1 MKTEVRRT
9 NHSLQ
14 ELFEPEFMPD
24 KLIQTLKPGVPKAVL
39 IALGATLWGFAA
51 YRILKMGFI
60 FIEKHALHHFVNYL
74 IGIAG
79 FVPFFLL
86 VFRKVSLRYITRI
99 KNLPQR
105 RPCMFAFFDV
115 RGYIMMSFM
124 ITMGI
129 LVSHWKLIPELYK
142 GTFFISLGLS
152 LLASSIF
159 YIVEGVQFVR
169 LRQNEKRQHP
179 AN

>member
-1 MKTEVRRT
+1 MS
-9 NHSLQ
+9 NNILQ
-14 ELFEPEFMPD
+14 
-24 KLIQTLKPGVPKAVL
+24 ILKPGVPKVVL
-39 IALGATLWGFAA
+39 IALGAALWGFAA

-60 FIEKHALHHFVNYL
+60 FIEKHALHHFLNYL
-74 IGIAG
+74 IGVAG
-79 FVPFFLL
+79 FIPFFLL

-105 RPCMFAFFDV
+105 RPCMFAFFDL

-129 LVSHWKLIPELYK
+129 MVSHWKVIPELYK

-159 YIVEGVQFVR
+159 YIIEGVQFVI
-169 LRQNEKRQHP
+169 LKQKEKKQIQD
-179 AN
+179 A

>member
-1 MKTEVRRT
+1 MPNKI
-9 NHSLQ
+9 LQ
-14 ELFEPEFMPD
+14 A
-24 KLIQTLKPGVPKAVL
+24 LKPGVPKPVL
-39 IALGATLWGFAA
+39 IALGAALWGFAA

-60 FIEKHALHHFVNYL
+60 FIEQHALYHFVNYL

-99 KNLPQR
+99 INLPQH

-115 RGYIMMSFM
+115 RGYILMSLM

-129 LVSHWKLIPELYK
+129 LVSHWKIIPEIYK

-159 YIVEGVQFVR
+159 YIIEGVQFV
-169 LRQNEKRQHP
+169 LQNQKENQNNH
-179 AN
+179 